1 MEHVAQ
7 MNEKPYLFSKDDPER
22 AAAMGRLGSPRMKK
36 HWQKKK
42 ELLRNISLVLQA
54 KMDVSPDMERTLKK
68 MGIRAMKKQ
77 VACGVFATAR
87 IMQRVMSTG
96 DYKGFES
103 LLRITGHTFDQLTAK
118 DNATQ
123 ERTPDP
129 RPKFSPYEA
138 DELMRRMGIND

>member
-1 MEHVAQ
+1 
-7 MNEKPYLFSKDDPER
+7 
-22 AAAMGRLGSPRMKK
+22 MKK

-118 DNATQ
+118 DNATP